1 MKKADLFKTFLLLTC
16 AISIL
21 SFSSCE
27 LLTNSKTEPRY
38 KVWTDTSS
46 YADFQTNFK
55 MTLENGMYLRVEFT
69 PTQWNTI
76 SATLTN
82 DGKYWWTKNQIKD
95 WFLGRN
101 FDEPTATKSSSWL
114 TTIDHGFIASRTGTI
129 VYYILK

>member
-1 MKKADLFKTFLLLTC
+1 
-16 AISIL
+16 
-21 SFSSCE
+21 
-27 LLTNSKTEPRY
+27 
-38 KVWTDTSS
+38 
-46 YADFQTNFK
+46 
-55 MTLENGMYLRVEFT
+55 MYLRVEFT

>member
-95 WFLGRN
+95 WF
-101 FDEPTATKSSSWL
+101 
-114 TTIDHGFIASRTGTI
+114 
-129 VYYILK
+129 